1 MHDEN
6 NLSLLRMAVWLIS
19 TSFFFHS
26 EGNNQIMIVLL
37 YPFVLVKKKKL
48 LILLREVHTLISG
61 ALFASGIGHHSHC
74 PDIIV

>member
-37 YPFVLVKKKKL
+37 YPFVLVQKK
-48 LILLREVHTLISG
+48 VHTLISG